1 MPIRQS
7 TRCDLVKQSDIRSM
21 TLACTRVKGINLAQG
36 VCDLDV
42 PEIVLNGASE
52 AMREGYNVY
61 TRFDGLPELRHA
73 IADKQRRFQ
82 GLDLDP
88 ENQIVVSAGATGAF
102 QAACTALLE
111 PGDDVLLFEPY
122 YGYHVSM
129 LRSMDMNTIFVP
141 LHAPDWNFN
150 DAELEAAVTP
160 RLRAV
165 VLNTPC
171 NPCGKIFSR
180 AELERIADFCQAHD
194 LFLFT
199 DEIYEHFVFDG
210 REHVSPAT
218 LPGMAERTIAI
229 SGVSKV
235 FAVTGWR
242 LGWAT
247 CHPRWHEPIG
257 HFNDLYYVCAPAP
270 LQIGAAR
277 GLAKLGPEYYT
288 ELAEDH
294 QRKRDHF
301 CQTLNKVGLT
311 PHVPQ
316 GAYYALA
323 DISGLPG
330 TNSRERAMYLLEQT
344 GVACVPGR
352 AFWHDASGE
361 GLARF
366 CFAKRWPE
374 LHAACERLE
383 RLS

>member
-1 MPIRQS
+1 
-7 TRCDLVKQSDIRSM
+7 M
-21 TLACTRVKGINLAQG
+21 TLACAERGGINLAQG

-42 PEIVLNGASE
+42 PEPVLQGAAD

-61 TRFDGLPELRHA
+61 TRFDGLPELRRA
-73 IADKQRRFQ
+73 IAEKQRSFQ
-82 GLDLDP
+82 GLNLDP
-88 ENQIVVSAGATGAF
+88 ETQIVVSAGATGAF

-111 PGDDVLLFEPY
+111 AGDEVLLFEPY
-122 YGYHVSM
+122 YGYHVST
-129 LRSMDMNTIFVP
+129 LRAMDVTPRFVP
-141 LHAPDWNFN
+141 LHAPDWSFD
-150 DAELEAAVTP
+150 DAELEAAPSP

-171 NPCGKIFSR
+171 NPCGKVFSR
-180 AELERIADFCQAHD
+180 TELERVADFCQAHD

-199 DEIYEHFVFDG
+199 DEIYEHFVYDG
-210 REHVSPAT
+210 LEHVSPAC
-218 LPGMAERTIAI
+218 LPGMEERTIAI
-229 SGVSKV
+229 SGASKV

-242 LGWAT
+242 LGWAS

-270 LQIGAAR
+270 LQIGVAR
-277 GLAKLGPEYYT
+277 GITGLGQEYYH

-294 QRKRDHF
+294 GKKRDRF
-301 CQTLNKVGLT
+301 CEALKNAGLA

-323 DISGLPG
+323 DISKLPG
-330 TNSRERAMYLLEQT
+330 RDSRERAMHLLERT

-352 AFWHDASGE
+352 AFWHDGAGE

-374 LHAACERLE
+374 LSQACERLE

>member
-7 TRCDLVKQSDIRSM
+7 NRCDLVKQSDIRSM
-21 TLACTRVKGINLAQG
+21 TLACAERGGINLAQG

-42 PEIVLNGASE
+42 PEPVLQGAAD

-61 TRFDGLPELRHA
+61 TRFDGLPELRLA
-73 IADKQRRFQ
+73 IAEKQRRFQ
-82 GLDLDP
+82 GLNLDP
-88 ENQIVVSAGATGAF
+88 ETQIVVSAGATGAF

-111 PGDDVLLFEPY
+111 AGDEVLLFEPY
-122 YGYHVSM
+122 YGYHVST
-129 LRSMDMNTIFVP
+129 LRAMDVTPRFVP
-141 LHAPDWNFN
+141 LHAPDWSFD
-150 DAELEAAVTP
+150 DAELEAAASP

-171 NPCGKIFSR
+171 NPCGKVFSR
-180 AELERIADFCQAHD
+180 AELERVADFCQAHD

-199 DEIYEHFVFDG
+199 DEIYEHFVYDG
-210 REHVSPAT
+210 LEHVSPAC
-218 LPGMAERTIAI
+218 LPGMEERTIAI
-229 SGVSKV
+229 SGASKV

-242 LGWAT
+242 LGWAS
-247 CHPRWHEPIG
+247 CHPRWREPIG

-270 LQIGAAR
+270 LQIGVAR
-277 GLAKLGPEYYT
+277 GITGLGQEYYH

-294 QRKRDHF
+294 GKKRDRF
-301 CQTLNKVGLT
+301 CEALKNAGLA

-323 DISGLPG
+323 DISSLPG
-330 TNSRERAMYLLEQT
+330 RDSRERAMHLLERT

-352 AFWHDASGE
+352 AFWHDGAGE

-374 LHAACERLE
+374 LNQACERLE

>member
-7 TRCDLVKQSDIRSM
+7 KRCDLVKQSDIRSM
-21 TLACTRVKGINLAQG
+21 TLACAARGGINLAQG

-42 PEIVLNGASE
+42 PEPVLQGAAD

-61 TRFDGLPELRHA
+61 TRFDGLPELRQA
-73 IADKQRRFQ
+73 IAEKQRRFQ
-82 GLDLDP
+82 AQELDP
-88 ENQIVVSAGATGAF
+88 ETQIVVSAGATGAF

-111 PGDDVLLFEPY
+111 AGDEVLLFEPY
-122 YGYHVSM
+122 YGYHVST
-129 LRSMDMNTIFVP
+129 LRAMDVTPRFVP
-141 LHAPDWNFN
+141 LHEPDWSFD

-160 RLRAV
+160 RLRAMI
-165 VLNTPC
+165 LNTPC
-171 NPCGKIFSR
+171 NPCGKVFSR
-180 AELERIADFCQAHD
+180 AELERVADFCTAHD

-199 DEIYEHFVFDG
+199 DEIYEHFVYDG
-210 REHVSPAT
+210 LEHVSPAR
-218 LPGMAERTIAI
+218 LPGMEERTIAI
-229 SGVSKV
+229 SGASKV

-247 CHPRWHEPIG
+247 CHPRWREPIG

-270 LQIGAAR
+270 LQIGVAR
-277 GLAKLGPEYYT
+277 GITGLGPEYYT
-288 ELAEDH
+288 ELSEDH
-294 QRKRDHF
+294 QRKRDRF
-301 CQTLNKVGLT
+301 CEALRHAGLS

-323 DISGLPG
+323 DISSLPG
-330 TNSRERAMYLLEQT
+330 RDSRERAMHLLEQT

-352 AFWHDASGE
+352 AFWHDHAGE

-374 LHAACERLE
+374 LNQACERLE